1 MKKLVLLATAAA
13 VLVSVPAM
21 GSAANIKSILNRSQ
35 TVTYQGVK
43 LPEGVTMYPN
53 NPKALFA
60 GNAKKDIKSVF
71 IEAGA
76 TSANVYTLN
85 IKNENEMNYAVF
97 GDVVLGK
104 QLSGQISETKHV
116 NSDPSALGA
125 LASSINKGDSPIL
138 GTFTVVTPLSKQ
150 GNAYEGTLK
159 YKSVANNNSY
169 NEVLHISLSDDKYT
183 GPNARFIA
191 IDEANDAAIFPKVK
205 SLLTA
210 KNK

>member
-43 LPEGVTMYPN
+43 LPVGVTMYPN

-60 GNAKKDIKSVF
+60 GEAKKDIKSVF

-85 IKNENEMNYAVF
+85 IKNENEMNYAVY

-116 NSDPSALGA
+116 NSDPQV
-125 LASSINKGDSPIL
+125 IKG
-138 GTFTVVTPLSKQ
+138 
-150 GNAYEGTLK
+150 
-159 YKSVANNNSY
+159 
-169 NEVLHISLSDDKYT
+169 
-183 GPNARFIA
+183 
-191 IDEANDAAIFPKVK
+191 
-205 SLLTA
+205 
-210 KNK
+210 